1 MSWILGG
8 AIVGVVV
15 GMFTENV
22 GLWVGIGAGA
32 GVLLFLL
39 RSMSKSGGCCCSGDK
54 PADEDS
60 DVSDTEE

>member
-1 MSWILGG
+1 MPWIIFGVIAGL
-8 AIVGVVV
+8 IVG
-15 GMFTENV
+15 FITENI
-22 GLWVGIGAGA
+22 GLWLAIGAGA
-32 GVLLFLL
+32 GVLLFLI